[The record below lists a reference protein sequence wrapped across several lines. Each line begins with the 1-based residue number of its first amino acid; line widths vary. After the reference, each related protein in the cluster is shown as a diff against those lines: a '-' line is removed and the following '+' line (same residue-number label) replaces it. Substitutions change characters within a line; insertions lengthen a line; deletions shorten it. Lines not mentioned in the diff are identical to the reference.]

1 MWVDATLVD
10 TSVRVYTSLMD
21 DLTDDEIEE
30 YYQTH
35 LRGRAAGR
43 PRNAQ
48 PTDWQAFKSYVR
60 EMVGT
65 LEVTD
70 TARRSPSPSC
80 TARCRGSSLLACP
93 GEVLIAACPPLLRQQ
108 YGFSWRMSDRIALD
122 AGTAVASRVL
132 PLVPR
137 LVRHAPKSFLT
148 A

>member
-1 MWVDATLVD
+1 
-10 TSVRVYTSLMD
+10 MD

-30 YYQTH
+30 YYQDSTYVAE
-35 LRGRAAGR
+35 LGC

-48 PTDWQAFKSYVR
+48 PTDWRAFKSYVR

-70 TARRSPSPSC
+70 TARRLSESILH
-80 TARCRGSSLLACP
+80 SSLPWIAPLACP
-93 GEVLIAACPPLLRQQ
+93 GEVPHRGHAPSALRQQ

-137 LVRHAPKSFLT
+137 PVRHAPKSFPT